1 MILPARLFPFSAC
14 LLAGCLLPAC
24 AASLLGIGS
33 GDTLTVLD
41 KNQTV
46 RIRLACIDA
55 PEPRQPQAIQS
66 ARALRQLCAGKDI
79 RYHTLFTNRQ
89 KEAVAIVHCQGINI
103 NRQQVRT
110 GLAWFDGSCPKD
122 NTFAALQET
131 ARKARIGIWQ
141 SPIVVPPWEF
151 RRKGITGSGN
161 SSAGEK
167 E

>member
-1 MILPARLFPFSAC
+1 MTPVRLFPLFAC
-14 LLAGCLLPAC
+14 LLANCLLPAC

-41 KNQTV
+41 NNRTV

-55 PEPRQPQAIQS
+55 PEPRQQQAVQS
-66 ARALRQLCAGKDI
+66 AHALKQLCAGKDI
-79 RYHTLFTNRQ
+79 QYQTLFTNRQ
-89 KEAVAIVHCQGINI
+89 KEAVAIVHCHGVNI

-110 GLAWFDGSCPKD
+110 GLAWADGICKEDP
-122 NTFAALQET
+122 TLPALQET

-151 RRKGITGSGN
+151 RRKGITGRDNG
-161 SSAGEK
+161 ATGTVE
-167 E
+167 